1 MLAWSDSYCRQILT
15 SIADSPK
22 TVREINDELG
32 FSKNRIYRK
41 LHLLKKIHRIRI
53 SGKISKNGSKNFR
66 YQSKMRYFFST
77 MSLKEEYNPTNNHS
91 K

>member
-1 MLAWSDSYCRQILT
+1 MTALLYKQQIGAIQDQENMMLALSDSYCRQILT

-41 LHLLKKIHRIRI
+41 LHLLKKNT
-53 SGKISKNGSKNFR
+53 SG
-66 YQSKMRYFFST
+66 
-77 MSLKEEYNPTNNHS
+77 
-91 K
+91 